1 MRKSMPP
8 RGARW
13 ATATM
18 LAKMTKGGMFMLSDP
33 TIRRDPPASLP
44 RRWLLAFRKAISTR
58 YRTKLNSEI
67 RNVLKGVR
75 PFTIFSNNCLGG
87 VFYSDSGQ
95 QFTSPLINTA
105 MDGKDFL
112 KFLSNPRYYLNHEM
126 DFFAWPGRDFPIAR
140 LDDIEVNFVHY
151 KTPEECV
158 EKWKTRAERIV
169 WDNIF
174 IIATNHD
181 GMCHDECMEMF
192 DKLPYKNKIM
202 FVTKEYP
209 QYDWAIPVYQFKN
222 RFQCRVMTS
231 FADMKG
237 HRYYETAFDIAHW
250 IQKNSV

>member
-1 MRKSMPP
+1 
-8 RGARW
+8 
-13 ATATM
+13 M
-18 LAKMTKGGMFMLSDP
+18 LADT
-33 TIRRDPPASLP
+33 TIRRDPPAP
-44 RRWLLAFRKAISTR
+44 PVRRLILAVRKAVSPR
-58 YRTKLNSEI
+58 YRAKLNLKI
-67 RNVLKGVR
+67 REELSSVGE
-75 PFTIFSNNCLGG
+75 FTIFSNNCLGG
-87 VFYSDSGQ
+87 VFYSDAGR

-112 KFLSNPRYYLNHEM
+112 KFLSNPRHYLDHEM
-126 DFFAWPGRDFPIAR
+126 EFFTWPGRNFPIAR
-140 LDDIEVNFVHY
+140 IDDIEVNFVHY

-181 GMCHDECMEMF
+181 GMCHDDCMEMF

-209 QYDWAIPVYQFKN
+209 QYDWAIPVRQFKN
-222 RFQCRVMTS
+222 RFQCRVMTA

-237 HRYYETAFDIAHW
+237 HRYYETAYDIPKW
-250 IQKNSV
+250 IRKNSNFIR